1 MAEKSKSI
9 SHYIIDASYVLA
21 FLLPDERT
29 AKVEREFERFANG
42 ADSFYSS
49 PILPFEVFNGLSVA
63 VMRKRLKPDAAIDM
77 VKTFLEW
84 DIHYEPLTFSSVF
97 ALALKK
103 HLTVYDASYAWL
115 AREKSMSILTFD
127 KDLLKIV

>member
-1 MAEKSKSI
+1 MAENTKVSRFVV
-9 SHYIIDASYVLA
+9 DASYVLA
-21 FLLPDERT
+21 FLLPDEQNS
-29 AKVEREFERFANG
+29 KVERAFERFVTG
-42 ADSFYSS
+42 VSIFYSS
-49 PILPFEVFNGLSVA
+49 PILPYEVFNSLSIA
-63 VMRKRLKPDAAIDM
+63 VKRKRIKSDQGAEMGKL
-77 VKTFLEW
+77 FLEW

-115 AREKSMSILTFD
+115 AQEKNMPILTFD